1 MIALDHACIPS
12 RACGW
17 LVLSRSGGV
26 LRYDRLRAPLED
38 RAVRWPVKGS
48 RAAVVRAQNVLS
60 ATGWL
65 EEIAAS
71 DNVRV
76 APLALRAARLLRA
89 LGVCRE
95 G

>member
-1 MIALDHACIPS
+1 MIALDHSFIPA
-12 RACGW
+12 RASGW

-26 LRYDRLRAPLED
+26 LHYDRLRAPREPD
-38 RAVRWPVKGS
+38 AVRWPVKGS
-48 RAAVVRAQNVLS
+48 RAAIVRAQNVLS

-65 EEIAAS
+65 EEIAGA
-71 DNVRV
+71 DNVSI

>member
-1 MIALDHACIPS
+1 MIALDHAMIPA
-12 RACGW
+12 RASGW

-26 LRYDRLRAPLED
+26 LRYDSLRAPLED
-38 RAVRWPVKGS
+38 NAVRWPVKGS
-48 RAAVVRAQNVLS
+48 RTAVVQAQNVLS

-65 EEIAAS
+65 EEIAAA
-71 DNVRV
+71 DNVRI
-76 APLALRAARLLRA
+76 APLALRAARLLRS

>member
-12 RACGW
+12 RASGW
-17 LVLSRSGGV
+17 LTLSRSGGV
-26 LRYDRLRAPLED
+26 LRYESLRAPRED
-38 RAVRWPVKGS
+38 NAVRWPVKGS

-65 EEIAAS
+65 EEIAAA
-71 DNVRV
+71 DNVRI
-76 APLALRAARLLRA
+76 APLALRAARLLRS